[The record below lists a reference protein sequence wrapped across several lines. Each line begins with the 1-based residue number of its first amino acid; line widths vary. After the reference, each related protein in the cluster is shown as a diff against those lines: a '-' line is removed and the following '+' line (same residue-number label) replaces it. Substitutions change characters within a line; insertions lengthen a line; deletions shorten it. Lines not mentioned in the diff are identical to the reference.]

1 MITAGVPPSTD
12 NSGSFFCTAF
22 LENTPGITENINSGR
37 RMLYITTDEPTPVPF
52 TVQFGNL
59 PLLGMPPVPSV
70 TGTATAG
77 QYTQVTAPPIVELG
91 VGTGSIPRLVHA
103 VQITSTGGD
112 IQVYAVHDDE
122 RSSDGW
128 LVLPQVVHPDVS
140 TYRYAT
146 FSSLLDAGQ
155 LSRNTIFATTSC
167 FTNRFTISLTI
178 PAGYPTTR
186 IHSGS
191 SFFLNSLLNPGTTVS
206 YSADTF
212 ERSSF
217 FISGPTPDLTGWR
230 PFADHPMGVV
240 TGHACGRAP
249 VGATACDH
257 LVEQVPPTYT
267 WGYNVFTAPQSQRFG
282 EMYRVQSDG
291 DGSINVTC
299 TVQGSTTAKAVV
311 SHTFQFSGNSISD
324 YVYEFVT
331 NEPEY
336 CCIESSRPI
345 SVMQYAAGHSHDETR
360 KTHGELGDPFMIL
373 IPPVEQYINNVTF
386 TTDLNV
392 NDQFNRGDYI
402 SITVPLQF
410 FNTSMI
416 VLDGSDLS
424 GLTWYRIQCSN
435 GQLCGMGTN
444 TNVSRGFHRLAHL
457 NPNGMFFVSIYGWGD
472 ETSWGFPGGF
482 AMRPIGS
489 ESLLYLITPVTPSL
503 PPSVPIF
510 SVAVADTRVVEN
522 AGPAQVRVFR
532 SGNTNDAV
540 SVHLISRG
548 EPTVLL

>member
-1 MITAGVPPSTD
+1 M
-12 NSGSFFCTAF
+12 
-22 LENTPGITENINSGR
+22 
-37 RMLYITTDEPTPVPF
+37 
-52 TVQFGNL
+52 
-59 PLLGMPPVPSV
+59 
-70 TGTATAG
+70 
-77 QYTQVTAPPIVELG
+77 
-91 VGTGSIPRLVHA
+91 
-103 VQITSTGGD
+103 
-112 IQVYAVHDDE
+112 
-122 RSSDGW
+122 
-128 LVLPQVVHPDVS
+128 
-140 TYRYAT
+140 
-146 FSSLLDAGQ
+146 
-155 LSRNTIFATTSC
+155 
-167 FTNRFTISLTI
+167 
-178 PAGYPTTR
+178 
-186 IHSGS
+186 
-191 SFFLNSLLNPGTTVS
+191 NPGTTV
-206 YSADTF
+206 TF
-212 ERSSF
+212 DLPTLERASF
-217 FISGPTPDLTGWR
+217 FISGRTPDLTGWR
-230 PFADHPMGVV
+230 PFASQPMGVV
-240 TGHACGRAP
+240 TGHACGIAP

-291 DGSINVTC
+291 DGSINITC

-331 NEPEY
+331 DGPEY

-345 SVMQYAAGHSHDETR
+345 SVMQYAVGHSYDETR

-444 TNVSRGFHRLAHL
+444 TNVTRGFHRLAHL
-457 NPNGMFFVSIYGWGD
+457 SPNGMFFVSIYGWGN

-482 AMRPIGS
+482 AMRPIGR
-489 ESLLYLITPVTPSL
+489 ESLLYLITPVTPPSL
-503 PPSVPIF
+503 PQSLY
-510 SVAVADTRVVEN
+510 S
-522 AGPAQVRVFR
+522 
-532 SGNTNDAV
+532 
-540 SVHLISRG
+540 
-548 EPTVLL
+548 VLLLLTLEW

>member
-12 NSGSFFCTAF
+12 NSGRFFCTAF
-22 LENTPGITENINSGR
+22 LENTPGITEDINSGR
-37 RMLYITTDEPTPVPF
+37 RMLYITTNEPTPVPF

-59 PLLGMPPVPSV
+59 ALLNMPPVPSV

-91 VGTGSIPRLVHA
+91 VGNTGSIPRLVHA

-128 LVLPQVVHPDVS
+128 LVLPQVAHPDVS

-146 FSSLLDAGQ
+146 FSSSLDAGQ

-178 PAGYPTTR
+178 PAGYPSSPT
-186 IHSGS
+186 HLAS
-191 SFFLNSLLNPGTTVS
+191 SFILTSPLNPGTTVS
-206 YSADTF
+206 YSSDTF

-230 PFADHPMGVV
+230 PFADNPMGVV
-240 TGHACGRAP
+240 TGHACARAP

-291 DGSINVTC
+291 DGSINITC

-311 SHTFQFSGNSISD
+311 SHTFQFSGNNSISD

-331 NEPEY
+331 DGPEY

-402 SITVPLQF
+402 SITVPIQF

-482 AMRPIGS
+482 AMRPIGR
-489 ESLLYLITPVTPSL
+489 ESLYCISLLLSL
-503 PPSVPIF
+503 PPSLSPYI
-510 SVAVADTRVVEN
+510 
-522 AGPAQVRVFR
+522 QCCCY
-532 SGNTNDAV
+532 
-540 SVHLISRG
+540 
-548 EPTVLL
+548 

>member
-291 DGSINVTC
+291 DGSINVY
-299 TVQGSTTAKAVV
+299 STRE
-311 SHTFQFSGNSISD
+311 H
-324 YVYEFVT
+324 
-331 NEPEY
+331 
-336 CCIESSRPI
+336 
-345 SVMQYAAGHSHDETR
+345 
-360 KTHGELGDPFMIL
+360 HG
-373 IPPVEQYINNVTF
+373 
-386 TTDLNV
+386 
-392 NDQFNRGDYI
+392 
-402 SITVPLQF
+402 
-410 FNTSMI
+410 
-416 VLDGSDLS
+416 
-424 GLTWYRIQCSN
+424 
-435 GQLCGMGTN
+435 
-444 TNVSRGFHRLAHL
+444 
-457 NPNGMFFVSIYGWGD
+457 
-472 ETSWGFPGGF
+472 
-482 AMRPIGS
+482 
-489 ESLLYLITPVTPSL
+489 
-503 PPSVPIF
+503 
-510 SVAVADTRVVEN
+510 
-522 AGPAQVRVFR
+522 
-532 SGNTNDAV
+532 
-540 SVHLISRG
+540 
-548 EPTVLL
+548 